1 LKRGLIEDGLFA
13 HTRNPSYLGEILIYL
28 SFAILSWHW
37 VSFAVLAAWIF
48 GFFVRNML
56 NKDKSLSR
64 YPEFAKYKLR
74 SGLLFP
80 KLYASD
86 LFAGLGRLFRATEC

>member
-1 LKRGLIEDGLFA
+1 LRTELFG
-13 HTRNPSYLGEILIYL
+13 HTRNPNYLGEILIYL

-37 VSFAVLAAWIF
+37 VPFAVLAAWIF

-56 NKDKSLSR
+56 RKDKSLSR
-64 YPEFAKYKLR
+64 YPEFAEYKLR

-80 KLYASD
+80 KLYDPDRFAALMG
-86 LFAGLGRLFRATEC
+86 LFHGTKREDR

>member
-1 LKRGLIEDGLFA
+1 MRTELFG
-13 HTRNPSYLGEILIYL
+13 HTRNPNYLGEILIYL

-37 VSFAVLAAWIF
+37 VPFAVLATWIF

-56 NKDKSLSR
+56 KKDKSLSR
-64 YPEFAKYKLR
+64 YPEFAEYKLR

-80 KLYASD
+80 KLYDPDRFAALMG
-86 LFAGLGRLFRATEC
+86 LFHGTKREDR

>member
-1 LKRGLIEDGLFA
+1 MAG
-13 HTRNPSYLGEILIYL
+13 
-28 SFAILSWHW
+28 
-37 VSFAVLAAWIF
+37 F
-48 GFFVRNML
+48 GFFVLNML

-80 KLYASD
+80 KPYAPD
-86 LFAGLGRLFRATEC
+86 LFDGLMRLFRGTKCQDR